1 MRRFGVEWTTALM
14 RYSNRWRLQR
24 KIIHQTF
31 RQEAIPI
38 LAAMQAAKAH
48 ELLLNMLE
56 YPKEYPKH
64 FEA

>member
-1 MRRFGVEWTTALM
+1 M
-14 RYSNRWRLQR
+14 RYGNRWRLQR

-38 LAAMQAAKAH
+38 LAPMQAAKAH